1 MKPLQS
7 LKLAALVLLAT
18 AIAVPDAEAQRQ
30 RREKVE
36 TPAPLYPDA
45 TRVAPEGKYTQ
56 RLQRQVNN
64 LIEAYNAETPDANAV
79 VAAANELIAQERAT
93 PYDKGMA
100 QLLAGSAMQADGQD
114 EQAIAYFSQVIEGN
128 ALSNDNHYGAML
140 NMAAAYTNLE
150 RYDEANAVLTRL
162 ISETNTKN
170 PKAYTLLGNN
180 YYNSDKFEEAVAPLQ
195 RALELEKG
203 TDEREP
209 ALPQMLMAVYT
220 ELGRAGEAVAVGE
233 ELYNQDKTDKRALV
247 NLALM
252 YTNAEMPDKAVALLD
267 NARATG
273 MFTDAA
279 DYQRL
284 VAAYY
289 NVDRQAE
296 AAAVLE
302 EGINKQI
309 LPGDA
314 KNYLQLAQFHYF
326 SENIPAAVDA
336 ARKGAAVSSD
346 GEISLFLAQVLDQED
361 RNAETKAAA
370 KEAIA
375 KGLKNPGDAWMVL
388 ARAEFYSDNIPGA
401 QAAYREAMKDPK
413 TRDQAQKALAQI
425 SR

>member
-18 AIAVPDAEAQRQ
+18 AVAVPDAEAQRQ
-30 RREKVE
+30 RREKAE

-45 TRVAPEGKYTQ
+45 TRVAPDGQYSQ
-56 RLQRQVNN
+56 RLQKQVNN
-64 LIEAYNAETPDANAV
+64 LIEAYNAEPPVTADV
-79 VAAANELIAQERAT
+79 IAAAEALSSNERAT
-93 PYDKGMA
+93 DYDKGMA
-100 QLLAGSAMQADGQD
+100 QLLVGSTALGEGDDEMAIRYLSQA
-114 EQAIAYFSQVIEGN
+114 VEGN
-128 ALSNDNHYGAML
+128 ALNNDNHYGAML
-140 NMAAAYTNLE
+140 SLAAAHSNLE
-150 RYDEANAVLTRL
+150 QYDQAEALLARL
-162 ISETNTKN
+162 IEETKTDN
-170 PKAYTLLGNN
+170 PKVYALQGSNF
-180 YYNSDKFEEAVAPLQ
+180 YNTDKYEQAIAPLK
-195 RALELEKG
+195 RALELEKEG
-203 TDEREP
+203 EREP
-209 ALPQMLMAVYT
+209 AVPQMLMAVYT
-220 ELGRAGEAVAVGE
+220 ELDRSAEAVAVAE
-233 ELYNQDKTDKRALV
+233 QLYNQDKTDKRALV

-252 YTNAEMPDKAVALLD
+252 YTNAEMPDKAAALLD

-273 MFTDAA
+273 MFTDAG

-289 NVDRQAE
+289 NLDRQAE

-302 EGINKQI
+302 EGITKQI

-326 SENIPAAVDA
+326 GENIPAAVEA
-336 ARKGAAVSSD
+336 AQKGAAVSSD

>member
-18 AIAVPDAEAQRQ
+18 TVAVPDAEAQRQ
-30 RREKVE
+30 RREKAE

-45 TRVAPEGKYTQ
+45 TRVAPDGQYSQ
-56 RLQRQVNN
+56 RLQKQVNK
-64 LIEAYNAETPDANAV
+64 LIEAYNAEPPVTADV
-79 VAAANELIAQERAT
+79 IAAAEALSSNERAT
-93 PYDKGMA
+93 AYDKGMA
-100 QLLAGSAMQADGQD
+100 QLLVGSTALGEGDDEMAVRYLSQA
-114 EQAIAYFSQVIEGN
+114 VEGN
-128 ALSNDNHYGAML
+128 ALNNDNHYGAML
-140 NMAAAYTNLE
+140 SLAAAHSNLE
-150 RYDEANAVLTRL
+150 QYDQAETLLARL
-162 ISETNTKN
+162 IEETKTDN
-170 PKAYTLLGNN
+170 PKVYALQGSNF
-180 YYNSDKFEEAVAPLQ
+180 YNTDKYEQAIAPLK
-195 RALELEKG
+195 RALELEKEG
-203 TDEREP
+203 EREP
-209 ALPQMLMAVYT
+209 AVPQMLMAVYT
-220 ELGRAGEAVAVGE
+220 ELDRSAEAVAVAE
-233 ELYNQDKTDKRALV
+233 QLYNQDKTDKRALV

-252 YTNAEMPDKAVALLD
+252 YTNAEMPDKAAALLD

-273 MFTDAA
+273 MFTDAG

-289 NVDRQAE
+289 NLDRQAE

-302 EGINKQI
+302 EGISKQI

-326 SENIPAAVDA
+326 GENIPAAVEA